1 MSSIH
6 TVIMNVMYNDLLFL
20 FVMNHRVSVALLA
33 HLEYRAT
40 VGLDF
45 LDQRSAAYIFL
56 YLNTLKFSKITTNN
70 QPLKL

>member
-45 LDQRSAAYIFL
+45 LDQRSAAYIF
-56 YLNTLKFSKITTNN
+56 YI
-70 QPLKL
+70 